1 MWAWGSPNTHLQ
13 SGGLTMQRYLHRTF
27 VVRIKWDDV
36 HIQYTLLIIIT
47 MCLHGNSSPLQ
58 YSGLENSMDYAVQG
72 VAKRRTQMSDFHT
85 QTYISW
91 TRLSCGL
98 GHKRT
103 SGEAVY
109 RFPLQTWPHSPRPFS
124 PPLLSKVFEKKAG
137 PTTWS
142 VTKWT
147 LHSLHFLIH

>member
-1 MWAWGSPNTHLQ
+1 MRWCTYSVHFAYYYYHVSKWEQLPTPVFWPGKFH
-13 SGGLTMQRYLHRTF
+13 GLHRDT
-27 VVRIKWDDV
+27 
-36 HIQYTLLIIIT
+36 
-47 MCLHGNSSPLQ
+47 
-58 YSGLENSMDYAVQG
+58 
-72 VAKRRTQMSDFHT
+72 KRRTQMSDFHT

-109 RFPLQTWPHSPRPFS
+109 LFPPQTWPHSPGPFS

-137 PTTWS
+137 PTIWS

-147 LHSLHFLIH
+147 LHSLHFLIHKEEIIIITNNFMCQTLSWEQSTYSLV